1 MDSISAKLVALP
13 GNVRGALWILLSAII
28 FTMTNSLIK
37 YVGSTLDPFQMVF
50 FRGLFGTM
58 FLLPIVWHAGGMAV
72 LKTQRRNFH
81 LARGITGSLALMTI
95 FYALTNMPLA
105 DVMGIS
111 FSRSL
116 WVIILA
122 VLFLGE
128 RIRWRRWTAT
138 LVGFCGVLVMVRP
151 GPEANPAAIAAVLN
165 ALFVAMSVVL
175 IKRMTV
181 TEKPLTILFWGTLIP
196 TFVTLPPAI
205 IVWETP
211 TNTEL
216 MLMAAIGESAAW
228 HAGRVERRIEESIA
242 LRNRG
247 EHVAADLSTEM
258 EEDVQRAITASA
270 GLPVAERQELLEG
283 WLFNLRQLQV
293 QTTSHGQFDTDDD
306 PVAATVQQTIDAV
319 ENAAGVYPIP
329 AVEPSPTP
337 TSTRT
342 STPTSTSTSTLT
354 PAPPTLTATST
365 AVATATPTMVSVAP
379 PVVTIEPL
387 PTSTLRSPA
396 SP

>member
-1 MDSISAKLVALP
+1 MDSISAKLAALP
-13 GNVRGALWILLSAII
+13 GNVRGAVWILLSAVI

-37 YVGSTLDPFQMVF
+37 YVGSSLDPFQMVF

-72 LKTQRRNFH
+72 LKTKRMNFH

-105 DVMGIS
+105 DVTGIS

-128 RIRWRRWTAT
+128 SIRWRRWTAT

-205 IVWETP
+205 IVWQAP

-216 MLMAAIGESAAW
+216 MLMAAIG
-228 HAGRVERRIEESIA
+228 
-242 LRNRG
+242 
-247 EHVAADLSTEM
+247 
-258 EEDVQRAITASA
+258 A
-270 GLPVAERQELLEG
+270 GLSVGHTCLIHGLRVGEATAVMPFDYTRLIFAGIAGYIFFVEVPDPYTIAGAILIIFATLYIARRESKEG
-283 WLFNLRQLQV
+283 R
-293 QTTSHGQFDTDDD
+293 
-306 PVAATVQQTIDAV
+306 
-319 ENAAGVYPIP
+319 
-329 AVEPSPTP
+329 EPP
-337 TSTRT
+337 
-342 STPTSTSTSTLT
+342 
-354 PAPPTLTATST
+354 PPT
-365 AVATATPTMVSVAP
+365 
-379 PVVTIEPL
+379 
-387 PTSTLRSPA
+387 
-396 SP
+396 